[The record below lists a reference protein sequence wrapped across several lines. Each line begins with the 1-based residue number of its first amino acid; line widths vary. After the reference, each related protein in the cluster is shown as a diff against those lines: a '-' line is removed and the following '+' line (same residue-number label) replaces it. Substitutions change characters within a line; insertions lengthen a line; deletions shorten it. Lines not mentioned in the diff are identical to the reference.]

1 MSSQLS
7 LFNASSS
14 SKSEEINL
22 KDIDTLVGKGDQHWF
37 KRARV
42 GIFLELPQIV
52 NSIRSLDLCEKRSR
66 EELGTIFSTINGCS
80 GPKDE
85 KNKMDNF
92 ISVYVV
98 MYVIVNFCKNKGKV
112 LKEHILKD
120 IVPRG
125 CNAKIVEIQEE
136 HQQGIEQGYNQIETI
151 QFENVCLGKI
161 QGKIQ
166 ANDQE
171 MVTLERCYV
180 KRG

>member
-1 MSSQLS
+1 M
-7 LFNASSS
+7 
-14 SKSEEINL
+14 
-22 KDIDTLVGKGDQHWF
+22 
-37 KRARV
+37 
-42 GIFLELPQIV
+42 
-52 NSIRSLDLCEKRSR
+52 CEKRSR

-125 CNAKIVEIQEE
+125 CNAKIGEIQEE
-136 HQQGIEQGYNQIETI
+136 HQQGIEQGDNQIETI
-151 QFENVCLGKI
+151 QFENVCLKGE
-161 QGKIQ
+161 IQ

-171 MVTLERCYV
+171 IATL
-180 KRG
+180 